1 MVTYTLREK
10 YVDPWGDTKYDDK
23 EDAPTAVAR
32 ALEFTANPTLTQET
46 RDALLAFAGSC
57 LPAVMASWEQSPYRA
72 MRQNALRHL
81 ILTSSDWQAS

>member
-1 MVTYTLREK
+1 MKPRTTRTCRR
-10 YVDPWGDTKYDDK
+10 DRARWF
-23 EDAPTAVAR
+23 AR
-32 ALEFTANPTLTQET
+32 ALNFLGNASLSTET

-57 LPAVMASWEQSPYRA
+57 MPSAMAPWEESPNRA